1 MIWFKIAHRNESR
14 WIEFVTGTD
23 QSPVAV
29 ESAPHS
35 NTPRNRLTKKLTG
48 LNQTMGTWRFNKSWR
63 PEESAR
69 RGIFLIPLYHQIH
82 WRKAHQLN
90 FGRFISAA
98 ASPHV
103 SHFHILKSR
112 DVRFPRWYD
121 WRPRSS
127 LPDKSFLQFN
137 SDVFYQPKEGYD
149 RVVSQHDA
157 EKPFTCCCQV
167 ISCIPLSRP
176 SRWLLGFSGLRHK
189 WRSVIVRRN
198 IDSKECYRSTSLKLR
213 WGNATT

>member
-1 MIWFKIAHRNESR
+1 MNRIRHWHRSITCSCRISTSFKDPEKQTHQK
-14 WIEFVTGTD
+14 V
-23 QSPVAV
+23 
-29 ESAPHS
+29 
-35 NTPRNRLTKKLTG
+35 NRG

-82 WRKAHQLN
+82 WRKAHQLH

-98 ASPHV
+98 ASSHV

-127 LPDKSFLQFN
+127 LPNKSFLQFN
-137 SDVFYQPKEGYD
+137 SDVFYQPKKATTESSPNTMQKNHLP
-149 RVVSQHDA
+149 VVV
-157 EKPFTCCCQV
+157 QV
-167 ISCIPLSRP
+167 ISPV
-176 SRWLLGFSGLRHK
+176 LLDSCWAFRASDTSG

-198 IDSKECYRSTSLKLR
+198 IDSKECYRSTSLQLPWR
-213 WGNATT
+213 NATT